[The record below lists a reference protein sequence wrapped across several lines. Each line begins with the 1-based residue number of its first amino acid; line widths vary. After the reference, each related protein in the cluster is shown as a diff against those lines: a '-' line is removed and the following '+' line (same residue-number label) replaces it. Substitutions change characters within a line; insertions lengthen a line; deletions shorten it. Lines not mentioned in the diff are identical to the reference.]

1 MLSLFS
7 HLITWVIYTFPFNIG
22 FSIPSIPLYLN
33 RSLRGIPS
41 FNIYL
46 IPFLPAKFMQPHAS
60 RSLCSLISFSPQ
72 FCHAHHLFLNY
83 PYKGLLHNHPTRTS
97 ISSLLI
103 LISLGDH
110 YPFQASFG
118 LFLYRNL
125 LPSFNL
131 SAMMPPRPSN
141 LNCYKN
147 LSIWYAIHTTSTSTL
162 RCLLGHLFLYNFQ
175 RLLLGS
181 LFPYHFHW

>member
-1 MLSLFS
+1 
-7 HLITWVIYTFPFNIG
+7 
-22 FSIPSIPLYLN
+22 
-33 RSLRGIPS
+33 
-41 FNIYL
+41 
-46 IPFLPAKFMQPHAS
+46 MQPHAS
-60 RSLCSLISFSPQ
+60 RSLCSLISFFLH

-131 SAMMPPRPSN
+131 SAVMPPRPSN
-141 LNCYKN
+141 LNCYKT
-147 LSIWYAIHTTSTSTL
+147 LPIWYAIYTTSTSTL
-162 RCLLGHLFLYNFQ
+162 RCLLGHLLLYNFQ

-181 LFPYHFHW
+181 LSSLLFPLTDSSTAIFLIFLGNSFTAVYHKTTLRLAISCSFDFFL